1 MRIAICDDE
10 KEIRDILYQKIKK
23 ICSGAEIFLYQSG
36 QELLSA
42 DTAPDICL
50 LDIQMSD
57 PNGMETAKEFRKTN
71 KKTILIFVTALDDYV
86 FDAFDVGA
94 FHYLLKPFDDA
105 KFDEVIES
113 ALIQYHENEAE
124 LEKEAAKGQE
134 YIMVHAGGSHIKVCI
149 EDIVSAEVFNRIV
162 IIHKLD
168 EDIRYYGKL
177 SDLEKIAGKNFFR
190 PHRAYLI
197 NFKYVER
204 YDSSVIYLEKGQAL
218 IAKQNYS
225 EFVKRYLRYI
235 KECNRRGRGE

>member
-10 KEIRDILYQKIKK
+10 KEIRDILSRKIKK
-23 ICSGAEIFLYQSG
+23 ICSEAEIFLYQSG
-36 QELLSA
+36 KELLLA
-42 DTAPDICL
+42 DTQPDLCL
-50 LDIQMSD
+50 LDIQMSE

-71 KKTILIFVTALDDYV
+71 KKAILIFVTALDDYV

-105 KFDEVIES
+105 KFDEVINS
-113 ALIQYHENEAE
+113 ALIQYNENEAA
-124 LEKEAAKGQE
+124 LEEESAKSQE
-134 YIMVHAGGSHIKVCI
+134 YIMVHAGGCHIKVCI

-177 SDLEKIAGKNFFR
+177 SDLEKMAGGNFFR
-190 PHRAYLI
+190 THRAYLV
-197 NFKYVER
+197 NFKYVEK

-235 KECNRRGRGE
+235 KECNRR

>member
-1 MRIAICDDE
+1 
-10 KEIRDILYQKIKK
+10 
-23 ICSGAEIFLYQSG
+23 
-36 QELLSA
+36 
-42 DTAPDICL
+42 
-50 LDIQMSD
+50 
-57 PNGMETAKEFRKTN
+57 
-71 KKTILIFVTALDDYV
+71 
-86 FDAFDVGA
+86 
-94 FHYLLKPFDDA
+94 
-105 KFDEVIES
+105 
-113 ALIQYHENEAE
+113 
-124 LEKEAAKGQE
+124 
-134 YIMVHAGGSHIKVCI
+134 MVHAGGSHIKVCI

-177 SDLEKIAGKNFFR
+177 SDLEKIAGKDFFR